1 MLQYIPYI
9 LLFALATMLIYG
21 WGLWRTTRQK
31 QDLSNMLS
39 AKGISR
45 IKKALKKNGSLTRR
59 DLEPFVKG
67 LTARQPFSKEQIGVT
82 DPGKF
87 LDSILPY
94 MIRQKMITEKK
105 DGGRVLYELNK
116 K

>member
-21 WGLWRTTRQK
+21 WGLWRAVRK
-31 QDLSNMLS
+31 NQDLYNMLS
-39 AKGISR
+39 AKGVSKV
-45 IKKALKKNGSLTRR
+45 KKILKKSGAMTKQE
-59 DLEPFVKG
+59 LEPVVKG
-67 LTARQPFSKEQIGVT
+67 LTASQPFSKDRITVT
-82 DPGKF
+82 DPGQF
-87 LDSILPY
+87 LGSILPY
-94 MIRQKMITEKK
+94 MVKQKIITEKK

>member
-1 MLQYIPYI
+1 MLHYIPYI
-9 LLFALATMLIYG
+9 LLFALATAVIYG
-21 WGLWRTTRQK
+21 WGLWRSVRQQ

-39 AKGISR
+39 AKGISK
-45 IKKALKKNGSLTRR
+45 IKKALKKGPLSRK
-59 DLEPFVKG
+59 DLEPVVST
-67 LTARQPFSKEQIGVT
+67 LTARQPFSSEQISVT

-94 MIRQKMITEKK
+94 MIRQKMIRESRE
-105 DGGRVLYELNK
+105 GGQTLYELNK